1 LFGAV
6 WLNGAMHRPLAA
18 GFVLAAFISVPAF
31 AATTNTTIR
40 IMASNLSSGN
50 YQRYETAG
58 MNILKGLKPDVVAMQ
73 EFNYASATLGTN
85 TTAAL
90 REMIDKTF
98 GTNFVY
104 FRQTSVNIP
113 NGIISRYPI
122 VNSGVWDD
130 TTLSDRDFVW
140 AQIDIPGTN
149 DLYVVSVH
157 LKASSGSSSQRASQ
171 AGTLKS
177 LIQANFPA
185 NGYVVVAGDCNLYS
199 TGEACYTTL
208 TSFLSDP
215 SPVPNDSAGDA
226 DTNEPRS
233 ERYDYVFASPSLSA
247 LRVSSVIGSRSFT
260 NGLVF
265 DSAVYPALSDVSP
278 VQSGDSHVTG
288 MQHMGVIKDFKI
300 TYTVA
305 DPVVT
310 APQLTLTSPTILQW
324 QGSPNTTYK
333 VQLSTNLTS
342 WPTSIPVTS
351 TSGNFS
357 FTNQSPDPN
366 QTFYRVVYP

>member
-1 LFGAV
+1 
-6 WLNGAMHRPLAA
+6 MHFRLAA
-18 GFVLAAFISVPAF
+18 GFVSAALISFSAA

-58 MNILKGLKPDVVAMQ
+58 MDILKGLKPDVVAMQ

-104 FRQTSVNIP
+104 FRQTGVNIP
-113 NGIISRYPI
+113 NGIVSRYPI
-122 VNSGVWDD
+122 INSGVWDD

-140 AQIDIPGTN
+140 VQIDIPGTN

-157 LKASSGSSSQRASQ
+157 LKASSSSSSQRASQ
-171 AGTLKS
+171 ATTLKG

-185 NGYVVVAGDCNLYS
+185 NAYIVVAGDFNLYS
-199 TGEACYTTL
+199 TGEACYTTMTSYL
-208 TSFLSDP
+208 TDP

-233 ERYDYVFASPSLSA
+233 ERYDYVFASPSLNA
-247 LRVSSVIGSRSFT
+247 IRVSSVIGAHSFT
-260 NGLVF
+260 NGLVL
-265 DSAVYPALSDVSP
+265 DSAKYPTLSEVSP
-278 VQSGDSHVTG
+278 IQSGDSHVTG
-288 MQHMGVIKDFKI
+288 MQHMGVIKDFKL
-300 TYTVA
+300 TYTTTDTTV
-305 DPVVT
+305 P
-310 APQLTLTSPTILQW
+310 APTLSLSTPNIVQW
-324 QGSPNTTYK
+324 QGVANTTYS
-333 VQLSTNLTS
+333 VQLTTDFLTWST
-342 WPTSIPVTS
+342 PFPVTS
-351 TSGNFS
+351 SSTAFS
-357 FTNQSPDPN
+357 FTNQSPDPS
-366 QTFYRVVYP
+366 QTFYRVSYP

>member
-1 LFGAV
+1 MQF
-6 WLNGAMHRPLAA
+6 RLAA
-18 GFVLAAFISVPAF
+18 CLVGAALISFTAG
-31 AATTNTTIR
+31 AGTTNSTIR
-40 IMASNLSSGN
+40 IMASNLTSGN

-58 MNILKGLKPDVVAMQ
+58 IDILQALKPDIAAMQ

-104 FRQTSVNIP
+104 FRQTGVNIP
-113 NGIISRYPI
+113 NGIVSRFPI
-122 VNSGVWDD
+122 INSGVWDD

-149 DLYVVSVH
+149 DLYIVSVH
-157 LKASSGSSSQRASQ
+157 LKASSSSASQRASQ
-171 AGTLKS
+171 STTLKG

-185 NGYVVVAGDCNLYS
+185 NAYVVVAGDCNLYS
-199 TGEACYTTL
+199 TGEACYTTMTSYL
-208 TSFLSDP
+208 TDP

-233 ERYDYVFASPSLSA
+233 ERYDYVFASPSLNV
-247 LRVSSVIGSRSFT
+247 LRVSSIVGSHTFT

-265 DSAVYPALSDVSP
+265 DSAKYPTLSEVSP

-288 MQHMGVIKDFKI
+288 MQHMAVIKDFQL
-300 TYTVA
+300 TYTIT
-305 DPVVT
+305 DPTVP
-310 APQLTLTSPTILQW
+310 APTLVLSNPNIVQW
-324 QGSPNTTYK
+324 QGIANTTYSI
-333 VQLSTNLTS
+333 QLTTDFQTWSA
-342 WPTSIPVTS
+342 PFAVTS
-351 TSGNFS
+351 SSSAFT
-357 FTNQSPDPN
+357 FTNPSPDPA
-366 QTFYRVVYP
+366 QTFYRVTYP